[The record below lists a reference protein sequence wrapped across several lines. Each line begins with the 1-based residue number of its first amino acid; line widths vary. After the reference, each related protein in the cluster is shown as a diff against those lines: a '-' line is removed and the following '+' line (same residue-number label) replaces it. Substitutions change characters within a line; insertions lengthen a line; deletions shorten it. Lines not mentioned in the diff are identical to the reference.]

1 MMEKVN
7 QVEMNITE
15 RYINWYSTQKKKRAS
30 IILNLQRGK
39 VYIYKMR
46 DHSRDPLSWEMRKK
60 KTIQIRTGRIVSLHL
75 IRATLF
81 RIGIADVS
89 SAFSFF

>member
-1 MMEKVN
+1 MEKVN

-60 KTIQIRTGRIVSLHL
+60 QDKEEQVELFRS
-75 IRATLF
+75 TLF
-81 RIGIADVS
+81 VLRS
-89 SAFSFF
+89 SE